1 MKLILKQEV
10 HKNLK
15 ANHVKGLLRLN
26 WIKTQFT
33 LWTSGY
39 LVTLVKNLNK
49 NQTLSQGHLQLSQML
64 QGIPLLT
71 WEEEREIIYSTNN
84 LRSVLLPLNY
94 KKIRGLDQS
103 LHLEGDIRNTNSATL
118 TRLVHK
124 QFFKLIKKPQLALQT
139 FRLNNKDKRLQRS
152 ELLLKEGLMKQS
164 KGQAQKLS
172 ARNFRI
178 NNRVVR
184 PKDHKVSDNI

>member
-15 ANHVKGLLRLN
+15 ANHVKGLLRPS

-49 NQTLSQGHLQLSQML
+49 NQTLSQGLLQQSQML
-64 QGIPLLT
+64 QGIPLLI
-71 WEEEREIIYSTNN
+71 WGEEREIIYSTSN
-84 LRSVLLPLNY
+84 LRSALLPLNY

-103 LHLEGDIRNTNSATL
+103 HHQEGDIRNTNSATL
-118 TRLVHK
+118 TKLVHK
-124 QFFKLIKKPQLALQT
+124 KFFKSIKKPQLALQT
-139 FRLNNKDKRLQRS
+139 SQPNNNDKLLQRS
-152 ELLLKEGLMKQS
+152 EHLLKEGLMTLS

-172 ARNFRI
+172 ARSFRT
-178 NNRVVR
+178 NNRAAKL
-184 PKDHKVSDNI
+184 KDHKVSDST

>member
-1 MKLILKQEV
+1 M
-10 HKNLK
+10 
-15 ANHVKGLLRLN
+15 
-26 WIKTQFT
+26 
-33 LWTSGY
+33 
-39 LVTLVKNLNK
+39 
-49 NQTLSQGHLQLSQML
+49 
-64 QGIPLLT
+64 
-71 WEEEREIIYSTNN
+71 
-84 LRSVLLPLNY
+84 LPLNY

-103 LHLEGDIRNTNSATL
+103 LHLEEDIKNTNSATL

>member
-15 ANHVKGLLRLN
+15 ANHVKGLLRLS

-49 NQTLSQGHLQLSQML
+49 NQTHSQGLLQLSQML

>member
-15 ANHVKGLLRLN
+15 ANHVKGLLRLS

-84 LRSVLLPLNY
+84 LRSVLLPLNC

-103 LHLEGDIRNTNSATL
+103 PHLEGDTKNTNSATL

-124 QFFKLIKKPQLALQT
+124 QFFKLIKRPQLALQT

>member
-10 HKNLK
+10 LKNLK
-15 ANHVKGLLRLN
+15 ANHVKGLLRPS

-39 LVTLVKNLNK
+39 LVILVKNLNR
-49 NQTLSQGHLQLSQML
+49 NQTLSQGLLQLSQML

-94 KKIRGLDQS
+94 KKIRGLDQN
-103 LHLEGDIRNTNSATL
+103 HHQEGDIKNTNSATQTKL
-118 TRLVHK
+118 DHK
-124 QFFKLIKKPQLALQT
+124 KFFKSIKRPQLALQT
-139 FRLNNKDKRLQRS
+139 FQPNNKDKRLQRS
-152 ELLLKEGLMKQS
+152 EHLLKEGLMIQS
-164 KGQAQKLS
+164 KGQARKLS
-172 ARNFRI
+172 ARSFRTS
-178 NNRVVR
+178 NRAAR
-184 PKDHKVSDNI
+184 LKDHKVSDST

>member
-1 MKLILKQEV
+1 MKSILKQEV

-15 ANHVKGLLRLN
+15 ANHVKGLLRPS

-39 LVTLVKNLNK
+39 LVTLEKNLNK
-49 NQTLSQGHLQLSQML
+49 NQTLSRGLLQLSQML

-71 WEEEREIIYSTNN
+71 WEEEREIIYSTSN

-94 KKIRGLDQS
+94 KKIKGLDLS
-103 LHLEGDIRNTNSATL
+103 LHLEGDIKNTNSATL
-118 TRLVHK
+118 TRLVRR
-124 QFFKLIKKPQLALQT
+124 QFFKLIKRPQLALQT
-139 FRLNNKDKRLQRS
+139 FQLNNKDKHLKRS
-152 ELLLKEGLMKQS
+152 ENLLKVGLMTQS
-164 KGQAQKLS
+164 KRQAQKSS
-172 ARNFRI
+172 ARNFRA
-178 NNRVVR
+178 NNRAVR